1 MARRAGAGEV
11 LGHAAAGPLNLAV
24 LGGAVLAAIVL
35 ASWPIAALGG
45 AAYTALVASDV
56 SSAEFR
62 RRVRGGRLARLA
74 RLTRWRPAR
83 LPDPESLTDPEV
95 RAAAQRIAIARGSLD
110 EVVKILPDRIGR
122 NVTAALAAID
132 ELDRH
137 GAALARRADELSRY
151 LAGTDAVAALREAES
166 LAARATNTPDP
177 DARASYEAAAHAAHE
192 RVTAL
197 SDIATARD
205 RTLAHLTRIESAI
218 KAVPSKLVRLRAL
231 DDQASDALTGEVG
244 AELERMNIDLR
255 AFEQTLE
262 SLVEV
267 PS

>member
-1 MARRAGAGEV
+1 MARQAGPGKL

-24 LGGAVLAAIVL
+24 LGGAVIAAVVL

-62 RRVRGGRLARLA
+62 RRVLCGRLGRFAQLG
-74 RLTRWRPAR
+74 PAR
-83 LPDPESLTDPEV
+83 LPDPETLTDPEV
-95 RAAAQRIAIARGSLD
+95 RAAALRIAIARGSLD
-110 EVVKILPDRIGR
+110 QVVKTLPAQIGR

-132 ELDRH
+132 ELERH
-137 GAALARRADELSRY
+137 GAALALRTDELSRY
-151 LAGTDAVAALREAES
+151 LAGTDAEAARREAES

-177 DARASYEAAAHAAHE
+177 SARASYEAAAHAAHE

-205 RTLAHLTRIESAI
+205 RAFAHLTRIESAI
-218 KAVPSKLVRLRAL
+218 KAVPTKLVRLRAL
-231 DDQASDALTGEVG
+231 DDQASDALTGDVG